1 MDLGVI
7 SVLSVVLS
15 FIILAIIVLR
25 KGPIFLAI
33 LSAAFTVIVL
43 NLIFYGTFPI
53 DTILIRA
60 YLDYKNLRTLAI
72 ILFMLTMTGVIAST
86 KLNKI
91 LEESARETF
100 SDRRHVVVLIPSIIG
115 LIPMPAGALVSAIL
129 VKNTLNPK
137 NTAPEIL
144 TASNYWFRHVWE
156 YFWIFYQAII
166 YEQVLVGLSLTKI
179 MLLQA
184 PFALTGILLGIF
196 YFYPKLKEFKRNATK
211 GDIRNFVKIIYSGWP
226 IFLTVFV
233 VLILTIIGPI
243 ISLKI
248 SSPDILVASL
258 PFIIIAAIV
267 IHKPEKKVLKESLK
281 KSLKP
286 SLIAAIVAAFFYRAT
301 IEAYNIAEGFTTYLS
316 SIGFPITSL
325 IAILPF
331 AIGLLTGISFAYV
344 TVAFPILLPVI
355 LKAPAMY
362 APLAYAFGHFGMML
376 SPAHFCLIFSNEYFE
391 SQLKKTY
398 KHIFIVAG
406 MNTLFATIISL
417 LYMKLF

>member
-1 MDLGVI
+1 MDLGLI
-7 SVLSVVLS
+7 SVLSVLLS
-15 FIILAIIVLR
+15 FIILAIIVIR

-33 LSAAFTVIVL
+33 LSAALTVIVL

-53 DTILIRA
+53 DVILVKA
-60 YLDYKNLRTLAI
+60 YVDYKNLRTLAI
-72 ILFMLTMTGVIAST
+72 ILFMLTMTGVIGST
-86 KLNKI
+86 ELNKI
-91 LEESARETF
+91 LEESARKTF

-129 VKNTLNPK
+129 VKNSLNPK
-137 NTAPEIL
+137 DTPPDVL

-156 YFWIFYQAII
+156 YFWLFYQAII
-166 YEQVLVGLSLTKI
+166 YEQVLVGLPLTKI

-184 PFALTGILLGIF
+184 PFALTGILFGVF
-196 YFYPKLKEFKRNATK
+196 YFYPKLKEFKTNVSK
-211 GDIRNFVKIIYSGWP
+211 GNIRNFVRIIYSGWP

-233 VLILTIIGPI
+233 VLVLTVISPVF
-243 ISLKI
+243 SLKI

-258 PFIIIAAIV
+258 PFIIIAAII
-267 IHKPEKKVLKESLK
+267 IHKPKIKTLKENLR

-286 SLIAAIVAAFFYRAT
+286 SLIAAIIAAFFYRAT
-301 IEAYNIAEGFTTYLS
+301 IETYNVAEGFTTYLS

-344 TVAFPILLPVI
+344 TVAYPILLPVI
-355 LKAPAMY
+355 LQAPSMY

-376 SPAHFCLIFSNEYFE
+376 SPAHFCLIFSNEYFG
-391 SQLKKTY
+391 SQLKRAY
-398 KHIFIVAG
+398 RHIFIVAG
-406 MNTLFATIISL
+406 TNTIIATLISM
-417 LYMKLF
+417 LYMKIF